1 MMTSFRDLT
10 LYAIRHGETEDNISQ
25 TITAQAD
32 SPLTARGRAQA
43 QAKGP
48 LLRGLVGDL
57 SAVAFV
63 ASPLHRACTTMELMR
78 VAAGLSALP
87 YATDHRLQEMDF
99 GDWTKLP
106 EGDDRLVK
114 GGPTAHE
121 QWNLVCPNGESEAMV
136 HARVGRFL
144 DSLKQD
150 SVIVAHA
157 RVIAMLRSHVL
168 GLSPEDTMAYEP
180 SNAGVLRLAQGTEA
194 FFSA

>member
-1 MMTSFRDLT
+1 MSGFRDLT
-10 LYAIRHGETEDNISQ
+10 LYAVRHGETEDNISQ

-32 SPLTARGRAQA
+32 SPLTVKGRAQA
-43 QAKGP
+43 KAKGP
-48 LLRGLVGDL
+48 VLRGLVDDF
-57 SAVAFV
+57 SAVVFI
-63 ASPLHRACTTMELMR
+63 ASPLHRACMTMEMMR
-78 VAAGLSALP
+78 EAAGLAALP

-99 GDWTKLP
+99 GDWTKLH

-121 QWNLVCPNGESEAMV
+121 QWTLQCPNGESEAMV

-144 DSLKQD
+144 ESLTRD

-157 RVIAMLRSHVL
+157 RVVAMLRSHML
-168 GLSPEDTMAYEP
+168 GLSPAETMSYEP